1 MARPSKENAADWEAI
16 ERAYRLGNK
25 TISQL
30 ADEYGVNKS
39 SISRRAK
46 SSGWIQDKTEEV
58 QTIASALLTQSLCVN
73 ATQNATSNAT
83 PSAFDVQIAAQTQA
97 NVVLGHRKGL
107 AKLSGLRDRLLDD
120 IEGAIDLLGS
130 HKDILSALSDGDGE
144 ALVSRVS
151 KVLGR
156 SVIIDDLKKLAEI
169 DEKVRKGEREA
180 FGIKEEGEK
189 TASYEQMLER
199 LAGLSL
205 PGAD

>member
-1 MARPSKENAADWEAI
+1 MARPSKDNVADWEAI
-16 ERAYRLGNK
+16 EKAYRLGNK
-25 TISQL
+25 SLAQL
-30 ADEYGVNKS
+30 GEEYGVS
-39 SISRRAK
+39 HTSISRKAK
-46 SSGWIQDKTEEV
+46 KLGWIQDKTEEV
-58 QTIASALLTQSLCVN
+58 QTIANALLTQSLCNN
-73 ATQNATSNAT
+73 APSNAQ

-130 HKDILSALSDGDGE
+130 HKDILSALADGDGE

>member
-1 MARPSKENAADWEAI
+1 MARPSKENVADWEAI
-16 ERAYRLGNK
+16 EKAYRLGNK
-25 TISQL
+25 SLAQL
-30 ADEYGVNKS
+30 GEEYGVS
-39 SISRRAK
+39 HTSISRRAK
-46 SSGWIQDKTEEV
+46 KHGWIQDKTEEV
-58 QTIASALLTQSLCVN
+58 QTIANALLTQSLCNN
-73 ATQNATSNAT
+73 APKNAQ
-83 PSAFDVQIAAQTQA
+83 PGAFDIQVAAQTQA

-107 AKLSGLRDRLLDD
+107 ARLSGLRDRLLDD

-130 HKDILSALSDGDGE
+130 HQEILAALADGDGE

-205 PGAD
+205 PGVD

>member
-16 ERAYRLGNK
+16 EKAYRLGTKSN
-25 TISQL
+25 IQL
-30 ADEYGVNKS
+30 AEEYGVDKA
-39 SISRRAK
+39 SIGRRAK
-46 SSGWIQDKTEEV
+46 KHGWIQDKTEEV
-58 QTIASALLTQSLCVN
+58 QTIANALLTQSLHNN
-73 ATQNATSNAT
+73 ATPNAT
-83 PSAFDVQIAAQTQA
+83 PSAFDVQAAAQTQV

-107 AKLSGLRDRLLDD
+107 ARLSGLRDRLLDD
-120 IEGAIDLLGS
+120 IEGAIDALGS
-130 HKDILSALSDGDGE
+130 HQEILAALADGDGE